1 MNVWYIKT
9 PLGVDQAFHDLEQE
23 EFLDGLLEIS
33 IASEM
38 EEVKATSTFYF
49 SDGERKGFYHRQT
62 STQLTMQC
70 KNIWCTDLPKFY
82 NKSLE
87 SLQNGKVTQNVY

>member
-1 MNVWYIKT
+1 MNVWYIKI
-9 PLGVDQAFHDLEQE
+9 PLGVDQAFHEQE
-23 EFLDGLLEIS
+23 EFLKGLLEIS

-49 SDGERKGFYHRQT
+49 ADGERKGFYHRQT

-70 KNIWCTDLPKFY
+70 KNIC
-82 NKSLE
+82 
-87 SLQNGKVTQNVY
+87 VH